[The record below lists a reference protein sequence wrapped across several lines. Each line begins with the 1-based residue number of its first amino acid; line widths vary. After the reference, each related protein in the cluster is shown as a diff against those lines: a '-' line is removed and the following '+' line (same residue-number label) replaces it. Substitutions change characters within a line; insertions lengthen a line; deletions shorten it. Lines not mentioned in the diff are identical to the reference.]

1 MLTLTLNVFSLLCD
15 DKVLCFV
22 DLRSWSV
29 VPDGIKLN
37 GLTDTYMYC
46 NLAIQ
51 PGGGV
56 GRVICDRV
64 KNILPDRVHFVCSL
78 TVSTLCVDEQSLL
91 ALSFNK
97 NVVNHKKLP
106 KIYSLT

>member
-1 MLTLTLNVFSLLCD
+1 MFCHLS
-15 DKVLCFV
+15 V
-22 DLRSWSV
+22 DFRSSSV
-29 VPDGIKLN
+29 VPGGIKLN

-64 KNILPDRVHFVCSL
+64 KNILPDSVHFVCSL
-78 TVSTLCVDEQSLL
+78 TVSTLFVDEQSLL
-91 ALSFNK
+91 ATKFVSTTK
-97 NVVNHKKLP
+97 NAQNLLC
-106 KIYSLT
+106 YLM